1 MDFED
6 GRSRFMPNFDLISTR
21 LLKVAL
27 MGNSSHY
34 RNMSNI
40 LLNNIAKILHDP
52 SLADVSDS

>member
-1 MDFED
+1 MNFED
-6 GRSRFMPNFDLISTR
+6 GRTRFMPNFDLVSTR

-27 MGNSSHY
+27 MGNSRHY

-40 LLNNIAKILHDP
+40 LLNNIVRVLHDP